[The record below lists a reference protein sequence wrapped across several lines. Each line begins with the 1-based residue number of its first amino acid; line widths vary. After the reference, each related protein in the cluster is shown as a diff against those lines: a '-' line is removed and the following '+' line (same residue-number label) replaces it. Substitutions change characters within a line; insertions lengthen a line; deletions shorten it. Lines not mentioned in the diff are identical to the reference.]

1 MEVYGSRGICA
12 RVNYA
17 KTGLI
22 RGCAVRRQGRLK
34 VGDRSLRSLAA
45 VLVIGE
51 GNPIQQ

>member
-1 MEVYGSRGICA
+1 MEVYGSGRGLS
-12 RVNYA
+12 RFNYA

-22 RGCAVRRQGRLK
+22 RGCAVRRQGGLK
-34 VGDRSLRSLAA
+34 MGDRSLRSLAA